1 MAATARDFNRV
12 QSRNVLLSD
21 CPNNHNSKLQRA
33 LAYLMK
39 LYCVGCGP
47 GDPELLTVR
56 AVNLIKSAEV
66 IFAPTA
72 REGKPSIALSVV
84 DQYVDRSAKTV
95 SLVFP
100 MVKDR
105 ESLKDYWKRNAAE
118 IAAAVRTG
126 KKVVYL
132 TVGDPALYSTWIY
145 IHRELKK
152 DYPDVEIEIVPGVAS
167 LFAIANKA
175 KISLAEG
182 DETVAIVPAC
192 YDMERVRRTANACDT
207 VIFLKDGRYFDN
219 VIAMLGEAGFPDD
232 ATLAIAQDVD
242 SEGEILELT
251 KLADQRGRKGPTE
264 KYFSIMVAKKN
275 AR

>member
-1 MAATARDFNRV
+1 
-12 QSRNVLLSD
+12 
-21 CPNNHNSKLQRA
+21 
-33 LAYLMK
+33 MK
-39 LYCVGCGP
+39 LFCVGCGP

-56 AVNLIKSAEV
+56 AVNLIKNAEV

-84 DQYVDRSAKTV
+84 EQYIDRPTKTV

-105 ESLKDYWKRNAAE
+105 ESLRDYWKRNADE
-118 IAAAVRTG
+118 IAGAVRSG

-152 DYPDVEIEIVPGVAS
+152 SHRDIEVEIVPGVAS
-167 LFAIANKA
+167 MFAIAARA

-182 DETVAIVPAC
+182 DETVAVVPAC
-192 YDMERVRRTANACDT
+192 YDMERVKKTANACDT
-207 VIFLKDGRYFDN
+207 VIFLKDGRYFDS
-219 VIAMLGEAGFPDD
+219 VIEMLAQAGFPDN
-232 ATLAIAQDVD
+232 ANIAIAQDV
-242 SEGEILELT
+242 SEEGEILEMKRLSE
-251 KLADQRGRKGPTE
+251 LRGKKGPTE

-275 AR
+275 AGRE

>member
-1 MAATARDFNRV
+1 
-12 QSRNVLLSD
+12 
-21 CPNNHNSKLQRA
+21 
-33 LAYLMK
+33 MK
-39 LYCVGCGP
+39 LFCVGCGP

-84 DQYVDRSAKTV
+84 EKYIDRPTKTV
-95 SLVFP
+95 SLIFP

-105 ESLKDYWKRNAAE
+105 ESLKDYWKRNAEE
-118 IAAAVRTG
+118 IAGAVKSG
-126 KKVVYL
+126 KNVVYL

-152 DYPDVEIEIVPGVAS
+152 SHKDIEVEIVPGITS
-167 LFAIANKA
+167 IFAIAAKA

-182 DETVAIVPAC
+182 EETVAVVPAC

-207 VIFLKDGRYFDN
+207 VIFLKDGRYFDS
-219 VIAMLGEAGFPDD
+219 VIEMLGQAGFPDD
-232 ATLAIAQDVD
+232 ATIAIAQDVSD
-242 SEGEILELT
+242 QGEILEVK
-251 KLADQRGRKGPTE
+251 KLSDLRGKKGPTE

-275 AR
+275 VGRD

>member
-1 MAATARDFNRV
+1 
-12 QSRNVLLSD
+12 
-21 CPNNHNSKLQRA
+21 
-33 LAYLMK
+33 MK

-47 GDPELLTVR
+47 GDPELLTVK
-56 AVNLIKSAEV
+56 AVNLIKGAQV

-84 DQYVDRSAKTV
+84 DQYVDKSTKTV

-105 ESLKDYWKRNAAE
+105 ESLKDYWKRNASE

-152 DYPDVEIEIVPGVAS
+152 DHPDVEIEIVPGVAS

-192 YDMERVRRTANACDT
+192 YDMERVKKTASACDT

-219 VIAMLGEAGFPDD
+219 VIMTLGEAGFPDD

-242 SEGEILELT
+242 SEGEILEMT

>member
-1 MAATARDFNRV
+1 
-12 QSRNVLLSD
+12 
-21 CPNNHNSKLQRA
+21 
-33 LAYLMK
+33 MK
-39 LYCVGCGP
+39 LFCVGCGP

-56 AVNLIKSAEV
+56 AVNLIKNAEV

-84 DQYVDRSAKTV
+84 EQYIYRPTKTV

-105 ESLKDYWKRNAAE
+105 ESLRDYWKRNADE
-118 IAAAVRTG
+118 IAGAVRSG

-152 DYPDVEIEIVPGVAS
+152 SYGDIEVEIVPGVAS
-167 LFAIANKA
+167 MFAIAARA

-182 DETVAIVPAC
+182 DETVAVVPAC
-192 YDMERVRRTANACDT
+192 YNMERVKETANACDT
-207 VIFLKDGRYFDN
+207 VIFLKDGRYFDS
-219 VIAMLGEAGFPDD
+219 VIEMLAQAGFPDN
-232 ATLAIAQDVD
+232 ANIAIAQDV
-242 SEGEILELT
+242 SEEGEILEMKRLSE
-251 KLADQRGRKGPTE
+251 LRGKKGPTE

-275 AR
+275 AGRE

>member
-1 MAATARDFNRV
+1 
-12 QSRNVLLSD
+12 
-21 CPNNHNSKLQRA
+21 
-33 LAYLMK
+33 MK
-39 LYCVGCGP
+39 LFCVGCGP

-56 AVNLIKSAEV
+56 AVNLIKNAEV

-84 DQYVDRSAKTV
+84 EQYINRPTKTV

-105 ESLKDYWKRNAAE
+105 ESLRDYWKRNADE
-118 IAAAVRTG
+118 IAGAVRSG

-152 DYPDVEIEIVPGVAS
+152 SYGDIEVEIVPGVAS
-167 LFAIANKA
+167 MFAIAARA

-182 DETVAIVPAC
+182 DETVAVVPAC
-192 YDMERVRRTANACDT
+192 YNMERVKETANACDT
-207 VIFLKDGRYFDN
+207 VIFLKDGRYFDS
-219 VIAMLGEAGFPDD
+219 VIEMLAQAGFPDN
-232 ATLAIAQDVD
+232 ANIAIAQDV
-242 SEGEILELT
+242 SEEGEILEMKRLSE
-251 KLADQRGRKGPTE
+251 LRGKKGPTE

-275 AR
+275 AGRE